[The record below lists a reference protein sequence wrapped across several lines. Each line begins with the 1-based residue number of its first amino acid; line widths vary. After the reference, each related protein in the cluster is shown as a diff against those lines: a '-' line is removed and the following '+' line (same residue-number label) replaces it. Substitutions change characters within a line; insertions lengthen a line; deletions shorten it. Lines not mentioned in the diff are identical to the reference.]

1 MAFSAIA
8 GIAAYGSAAIAAGT
22 LAIGW
27 GAALGAFALGAGLSM
42 VSRALMP
49 KPSIGQQLTGMD
61 FTVREPD
68 ATRKIIY
75 GKTKVG
81 GAIVFID
88 TTDGDEDNEYIHMV
102 LAFAGH
108 EIDGFEELY
117 ADQDRI
123 WNNGVRT
130 VSWQPYFEAYFYNGD
145 QTTANPYLVSWS
157 NKWTADHV
165 LNDTAYVYIRL
176 KYDAEFFSSGLPN
189 ISAVIR
195 GKKVYD
201 PRKDSTSSVYDSAL
215 GVSTQ
220 RLATPSTWQFSQ
232 NPALC
237 AYDYLR
243 DTKYGLAEPA
253 TNINLAELT
262 AAVSLCDEPVA
273 LAAGGDQP
281 RYTLD
286 GVLDTGNS
294 KKDNIEA
301 MLSAMS
307 GRLVHSGGE
316 YFISGGAY
324 VAPTVTIDESIMVGS
339 LEVQTK
345 QSRRGLYNGVKG
357 VFRSEEDNYNT
368 ADYPAQLSS
377 TFSTEDG
384 DPIYLDMALPFTT
397 NNIRAQRIAKL
408 ALLQSRQQTTVT
420 IPCNLTALK
429 FKAGD
434 NVMVS
439 NTKMG
444 WDQKVFQVIG
454 YELSLAGSGEIVV
467 NVQAIETA
475 AGIYDWTSSD
485 EIDYLAGGEL
495 SLYTGK
501 VANPPV
507 APLVLTASSSVND
520 DGTITPTIDV
530 SWSSASDAF
539 TDYYSVQWYN
549 VTSGGA
555 AVNQQ
560 TKTTDFTI
568 GPVMPSMNYAVSVY
582 AYNGLGVK
590 STALSGNVTTVSDTT
605 PNLPSIYQ
613 IDTDSTVEPTL
624 AQFTA
629 IAGRNPKDGD
639 IVIGTDT
646 TVTPNKTYAWSY
658 NLSST
663 EWTANSNF
671 ISGDLIVDGSI
682 TGDQITANSIQVNKL
697 TGDVSELYPV
707 ALAFEPPGGGIY
719 QNTTTT
725 YTHFYFPAPDLGI
738 AKRNK
743 ADLIVKLKYT
753 NQTANN
759 EHVRLEIGTQLLA
772 SPIDPVL
779 LGSAVHVYFPSS
791 YQQLIYLQGN
801 VIGQCSNSGGF
812 STNTTGSA
820 PYYVATPSAIWF
832 DASTNR
838 TYIQLA
844 NFYDL
849 STGDDLYFHPY
860 RFATPGTWLAANYEG
875 SFSNYITAN
884 STTYKRFSISE
895 SFGQTT
901 TSTGIRLT
909 SRGYTNT
916 DIITCEI
923 MGIEGTLENV
933 S

>member
-1 MAFSAIA
+1 MAISAIA

-27 GAALGAFALGAGLSM
+27 TAALGAFALGAGLSM

-49 KPSIGQQLTGMD
+49 KPSVGQQLSGLD

-81 GAIVFID
+81 GAVVFID

-108 EIDGFEELY
+108 EIDGFEEIY
-117 ADQDRI
+117 ADNEKI
-123 WNNGVRT
+123 WDDVTLRK
-130 VSWQPYFEAYFYNGD
+130 VSWQPYLDVNVHNGD
-145 QTTANPYLVSWS
+145 QTTADAELVARST
-157 NKWTADHV
+157 KWTADHV

-176 KYDAEFFSSGLPN
+176 KYDAEFFSNGLPN
-189 ISAVIR
+189 FSAVIR
-195 GKKVYD
+195 GKKILN
-201 PRKDSTSSVYDSAL
+201 PITSV
-215 GVSTQ
+215 TEW
-220 RLATPSTWQFSQ
+220 TQ

-237 AYDYLR
+237 AYDYLL

-253 TNINLAELT
+253 ANINLAELT
-262 AAVSLCDEPVA
+262 AAVSLCDEPIA

-357 VFRSEEDNYNT
+357 VFRSEEDNYNA

-454 YELSLAGSGEIVV
+454 YELSLAGSGKIVV

-475 AGIYDWTSSD
+475 AAIYDWTSSD

-495 SLYTGK
+495 DLYDGK
-501 VANPPV
+501 TAQPPV
-507 APLVLTASSSVND
+507 APLGLSASSTVNA
-520 DGTITPTIDV
+520 DGTVTPTINV
-530 SWSSASDAF
+530 SWTAASDSF
-539 TDYYSVQWYN
+539 TDYYLVQWYN
-549 VTSGGA
+549 STIGGT
-555 AVNQQ
+555 AVNQS
-560 TKTTDFTI
+560 TKTTAFTI
-568 GPVMPSMNYAVSVY
+568 GPVDPASNYVVTVY
-582 AYNGLGVK
+582 AYNGLGVR
-590 STALSGNVTTVSDTT
+590 STPLTGNVTTVSDTT
-605 PNLPSIYQ
+605 PKLPSLYQ
-613 IDTDSTVEPTL
+613 AVTDSALAPTELEFTTV
-624 AQFTA
+624 
-629 IAGRNPKDGD
+629 AGRSPKNGD
-639 IVIGTDT
+639 VFLATDT
-646 TVTPNKTYAWSY
+646 TTATDTVHPWTYSTTT
-658 NLSST
+658 SSWNENT
-663 EWTANSNF
+663 NF

-697 TGDVSELYPV
+697 TGDISETYPINY
-707 ALAFEPPGGGIY
+707 PSSIQTCTGGGAVDNDVRLTI
-719 QNTTTT
+719 
-725 YTHFYFPAPDLGI
+725 PAPTGGVEKNASVSLT
-738 AKRNK
+738 
-743 ADLIVKLKYT
+743 VKLSAA
-753 NQTANN
+753 NSSSSGTATVIASCD
-759 EHVRLEIGTQLLA
+759 VRLQ
-772 SPIDPVL
+772 
-779 LGSAVHVYFPSS
+779 
-791 YQQLIYLQGN
+791 
-801 VIGQCSNSGGF
+801 
-812 STNTTGSA
+812 
-820 PYYVATPSAIWF
+820 
-832 DASTNR
+832 R
-838 TYIQLA
+838 
-844 NFYDL
+844 L
-849 STGDDLYFHPY
+849 STGITTGTLVGGTVTQVSTLPNNVKRLKIVGNHINKLGTIGSISRSSTGASGFTVTPVLGYYYENTVTGYSGNFTYVFTSSATDITVGSSFYFNKDAWVSQGTYISSEAYETLYFQIQPQDTVSKEY
-860 RFATPGTWLAANYEG
+860 TINETFGGTLSGEN
-875 SFSNYITAN
+875 F
-884 STTYKRFSISE
+884 
-895 SFGQTT
+895 
-901 TSTGIRLT
+901 RLT
-909 SRGYTNT
+909 VKQNQPWNYSNVP
-916 DIITCEI
+916 ITVHS
-923 MGIEGTLENV
+923 V
-933 S
+933 SGVMQLIT

>member
-1 MAFSAIA
+1 MAFAAVAGLASAV
-8 GIAAYGSAAIAAGT
+8 GSAAAGLTIFGLSATTLGGFAA
-22 LAIGW
+22 
-27 GAALGAFALGAGLSM
+27 AFALGAGLSM

-49 KPSIGQQLTGMD
+49 KPSVGQQLTGMD

-75 GKTKVG
+75 GRTRVG

-108 EIDGFEELY
+108 EIDGFEEIY
-117 ADQDRI
+117 ANQEKI
-123 WNNGVRT
+123 WDDVTLRK
-130 VSWQPYFEAYFYNGD
+130 VSWQPYLDVNVHNGD
-145 QTTANPYLVSWS
+145 QTTADAELVSRS
-157 NKWTADHV
+157 NKWTTDHV

-189 ISAVIR
+189 FSAVIR
-195 GKKVYD
+195 GKKVLN
-201 PRKDSTSSVYDSAL
+201 PITSV
-215 GVSTQ
+215 TEW
-220 RLATPSTWQFSQ
+220 TQ

-237 AYDYLR
+237 AYDYLL

-253 TNINLAELT
+253 ANINLAELT
-262 AAVSLCDEPVA
+262 AAVALCDQPVD
-273 LAAGGDQP
+273 LAAGGNQP

-324 VAPTVTIDESIMVGS
+324 VAPTITIDESVMVGS

-475 AGIYDWTSSD
+475 AAIYDWTSSD
-485 EIDYLAGGEL
+485 EIDYLTGGEL

-530 SWSSASDAF
+530 SWSAASDAF
-539 TDYYSVQWYN
+539 TDYYSVEWYN
-549 VTSGGA
+549 VTTGGA

-568 GPVMPSMNYAVSVY
+568 GPVMPNMNYAVSVY

-605 PNLPSIYQ
+605 PNLPSLYQ
-613 IDTDSTVEPTL
+613 AVTDSASAPTEL
-624 AQFTA
+624 QFTTV
-629 IAGRNPKDGD
+629 AGRSPKNGD
-639 IVIGTDT
+639 VFLATDT
-646 TVTPNKTYAWSY
+646 TTATYTVHPWTYSTTT
-658 NLSST
+658 SSWNENT
-663 EWTANSNF
+663 NF

-697 TGDVSELYPV
+697 TGDVTELYPFKMEGSLVTTTLTAERSFSLPTPELSLPKRQRVTINVLLLINNSNSFDV
-707 ALAFEPPGGGIY
+707 AAKGFFVLQVKSKGSAEVVVGTLTTDGYTRTGRQKMYVSGNKLEILDSSGALSNVSGGGS
-719 QNTTTT
+719 
-725 YTHFYFPAPDLGI
+725 
-738 AKRNK
+738 
-743 ADLIVKLKYT
+743 
-753 NQTANN
+753 
-759 EHVRLEIGTQLLA
+759 LA
-772 SPIDPVL
+772 Q
-779 LGSAVHVYFPSS
+779 VYE
-791 YQQLIYLQGN
+791 L
-801 VIGQCSNSGGF
+801 
-812 STNTTGSA
+812 
-820 PYYVATPSAIWF
+820 YYDSVN
-832 DASTNR
+832 DR
-838 TYIQLA
+838 T
-844 NFYDL
+844 
-849 STGDDLYFHPY
+849 
-860 RFATPGTWLAANYEG
+860 
-875 SFSNYITAN
+875 YITAN
-884 STTYKRFSISE
+884 LAPMTFVTGQTLYFNQDNWLSSGVWINPAGTTDFEHTVIPSKKSVISIPLDFTFAKSTTATEFQLAHKFLGAQGQSGISGE
-895 SFGQTT
+895 VVLISGT
-901 TSTGIRLT
+901 
-909 SRGYTNT
+909 
-916 DIITCEI
+916 
-923 MGIEGTLENV
+923 IENMA
-933 S
+933 

>member
-1 MAFSAIA
+1 MAFAAVAGLASAV
-8 GIAAYGSAAIAAGT
+8 GSAAAGLTIFGLSATTLGGFAA
-22 LAIGW
+22 
-27 GAALGAFALGAGLSM
+27 AFALGAGLSM

-49 KPSIGQQLTGMD
+49 KPSVGQQLTGMD

-75 GKTKVG
+75 GRTRVG

-108 EIDGFEELY
+108 EIDGFEEIY
-117 ADQDRI
+117 ANQEKI
-123 WNNGVRT
+123 WDDVTLRK
-130 VSWQPYFEAYFYNGD
+130 VSWQPYLDVNVHNGD
-145 QTTANPYLVSWS
+145 QTTADAELVSRS
-157 NKWTADHV
+157 NKWTTDHV

-189 ISAVIR
+189 FSAVIR
-195 GKKVYD
+195 GKKVLN
-201 PRKDSTSSVYDSAL
+201 PITSV
-215 GVSTQ
+215 TEW
-220 RLATPSTWQFSQ
+220 TQ

-237 AYDYLR
+237 AYDYLL

-253 TNINLAELT
+253 ANINLAELT
-262 AAVSLCDEPVA
+262 AAVALCDQPVD
-273 LAAGGDQP
+273 LAAGGNQP

-324 VAPTVTIDESIMVGS
+324 VAPTITIDESVMVGS

-475 AGIYDWTSSD
+475 AAIYDWTSSD
-485 EIDYLAGGEL
+485 EIDYLTGGEL

-530 SWSSASDAF
+530 SWSAASDAF
-539 TDYYSVQWYN
+539 TDYYSVEWYN
-549 VTSGGA
+549 VTTGGA

-568 GPVMPSMNYAVSVY
+568 GPVMPNMNYAVSVY

-605 PNLPSIYQ
+605 PNLPSLYQ
-613 IDTDSTVEPTL
+613 AVTDSASAPTEL
-624 AQFTA
+624 QFTTV
-629 IAGRNPKDGD
+629 AGRSPKNGD
-639 IVIGTDT
+639 VFLATDT
-646 TVTPNKTYAWSY
+646 TTATDTVHPWTYSTTT
-658 NLSST
+658 SSWNENT
-663 EWTANSNF
+663 NF

-697 TGDVSELYPV
+697 TGDVTELYPFKMEGSLVTTTLTAERSFSLPTPELSLPKRQRVTINVLLLINNSNSFDV
-707 ALAFEPPGGGIY
+707 AAKGFFVLQVKSKGSAEVVVGTLTTDGYTRTGRQKMYVSGNKLEILDSSGALSNVSGGGS
-719 QNTTTT
+719 
-725 YTHFYFPAPDLGI
+725 
-738 AKRNK
+738 
-743 ADLIVKLKYT
+743 
-753 NQTANN
+753 
-759 EHVRLEIGTQLLA
+759 LA
-772 SPIDPVL
+772 Q
-779 LGSAVHVYFPSS
+779 VYE
-791 YQQLIYLQGN
+791 L
-801 VIGQCSNSGGF
+801 
-812 STNTTGSA
+812 
-820 PYYVATPSAIWF
+820 YYDSVN
-832 DASTNR
+832 DR
-838 TYIQLA
+838 T
-844 NFYDL
+844 
-849 STGDDLYFHPY
+849 
-860 RFATPGTWLAANYEG
+860 
-875 SFSNYITAN
+875 YITAN
-884 STTYKRFSISE
+884 LAPMTFVTGQTLYFNQDNWLSSGVWINPAGTTDFEHTVIPSKKSVISIPLDFTFAKSTTATEFQLAHKFLGAQGQSGISGE
-895 SFGQTT
+895 VVLISGT
-901 TSTGIRLT
+901 
-909 SRGYTNT
+909 
-916 DIITCEI
+916 
-923 MGIEGTLENV
+923 IENMA
-933 S
+933 

>member
-1 MAFSAIA
+1 MAFAAVAGLASAV
-8 GIAAYGSAAIAAGT
+8 GSAAAGLTIFGLSATTLGGFAA
-22 LAIGW
+22 
-27 GAALGAFALGAGLSM
+27 AFALGAGLSM

-49 KPSIGQQLTGMD
+49 KPSVGQQLTGMD

-75 GKTKVG
+75 GRTRVG

-108 EIDGFEELY
+108 EIDGFEEIY
-117 ADQDRI
+117 ANQEKI
-123 WNNGVRT
+123 WDDVTLRK
-130 VSWQPYFEAYFYNGD
+130 VSWQPYLDVNVHNGD
-145 QTTANPYLVSWS
+145 QTTADAELVSRS
-157 NKWTADHV
+157 NKWTTDHV

-189 ISAVIR
+189 FSAVIR
-195 GKKVYD
+195 GKKVLN
-201 PRKDSTSSVYDSAL
+201 PITSV
-215 GVSTQ
+215 TEW
-220 RLATPSTWQFSQ
+220 TQ

-237 AYDYLR
+237 AYDYLL

-253 TNINLAELT
+253 ANINLAELT
-262 AAVSLCDEPVA
+262 AAVALCDQPVD
-273 LAAGGDQP
+273 LAAGGNQP

-324 VAPTVTIDESIMVGS
+324 VAPTITIDESVMVGS

-475 AGIYDWTSSD
+475 AAIYDWTSSD
-485 EIDYLAGGEL
+485 EIDYLTGGEL

-530 SWSSASDAF
+530 SWSAASDAF
-539 TDYYSVQWYN
+539 TDYYSVEWYN
-549 VTSGGA
+549 VTTGGA

-568 GPVMPSMNYAVSVY
+568 GPVMPNMNYAVSVY

-590 STALSGNVTTVSDTT
+590 STALNGNVTTVSDTT
-605 PNLPSIYQ
+605 PNLPSLYQ
-613 IDTDSTVEPTL
+613 AVTDSASAPTEL
-624 AQFTA
+624 QFTTV
-629 IAGRNPKDGD
+629 AGRSPKNGD
-639 IVIGTDT
+639 VFLATDT
-646 TVTPNKTYAWSY
+646 TTATDTVHPWTYSTTT
-658 NLSST
+658 SSWNENT
-663 EWTANSNF
+663 NF

-697 TGDVSELYPV
+697 TGDVTELYPFKMEGSLVTTTLTAERSFSLPTPELSLPKRQRVTINVLLLINNSNSFDV
-707 ALAFEPPGGGIY
+707 AAKGFFVLQVKSKGSAEVVVGTLTTDGYTRTGRQKMYVSGNKLEILDSSGALSNVSGGGS
-719 QNTTTT
+719 
-725 YTHFYFPAPDLGI
+725 
-738 AKRNK
+738 
-743 ADLIVKLKYT
+743 
-753 NQTANN
+753 
-759 EHVRLEIGTQLLA
+759 LA
-772 SPIDPVL
+772 Q
-779 LGSAVHVYFPSS
+779 VYE
-791 YQQLIYLQGN
+791 L
-801 VIGQCSNSGGF
+801 
-812 STNTTGSA
+812 
-820 PYYVATPSAIWF
+820 YYDSVN
-832 DASTNR
+832 DR
-838 TYIQLA
+838 T
-844 NFYDL
+844 
-849 STGDDLYFHPY
+849 
-860 RFATPGTWLAANYEG
+860 
-875 SFSNYITAN
+875 YITAN
-884 STTYKRFSISE
+884 LAPMTFVTGQTLYFNQDNWLSSGVWINPAGTTDFEHTVIPSKKSVISIPLDFTFAKSTTATEFQLAHKFLGAQGQSGISGE
-895 SFGQTT
+895 VVLISGT
-901 TSTGIRLT
+901 
-909 SRGYTNT
+909 
-916 DIITCEI
+916 
-923 MGIEGTLENV
+923 IENMA
-933 S
+933 

>member
-1 MAFSAIA
+1 MAFAAVAGLASAV
-8 GIAAYGSAAIAAGT
+8 GSAAAGLTIFGLSATTLGGFAA
-22 LAIGW
+22 
-27 GAALGAFALGAGLSM
+27 AFALGAGLSM

-49 KPSIGQQLTGMD
+49 KPSVGQQLTGMD

-75 GKTKVG
+75 GRTRVG

-108 EIDGFEELY
+108 EIDGFEEIY
-117 ADQDRI
+117 ANQEKI
-123 WNNGVRT
+123 WDDVTLRK
-130 VSWQPYFEAYFYNGD
+130 VSWQPYLDVNVHNGD
-145 QTTANPYLVSWS
+145 QTTADAELVSRS
-157 NKWTADHV
+157 NKWTTDHV

-189 ISAVIR
+189 FSAVIR
-195 GKKVYD
+195 GKKVLN
-201 PRKDSTSSVYDSAL
+201 PITSV
-215 GVSTQ
+215 TEW
-220 RLATPSTWQFSQ
+220 TQ

-237 AYDYLR
+237 AYDYLL

-253 TNINLAELT
+253 ANINLAELT
-262 AAVSLCDEPVA
+262 AAVALCDQPVD
-273 LAAGGDQP
+273 LAAGGNQP

-324 VAPTVTIDESIMVGS
+324 VAPTITIDESVMVGS

-475 AGIYDWTSSD
+475 AAIYDWTSSD
-485 EIDYLAGGEL
+485 EIDYLTGGEL

-530 SWSSASDAF
+530 SWSAASDAF
-539 TDYYSVQWYN
+539 TDYYSVEWYN
-549 VTSGGA
+549 VTTGGA

-568 GPVMPSMNYAVSVY
+568 GPVMPNMNYAVSVY

-605 PNLPSIYQ
+605 PNLPSLYQ
-613 IDTDSTVEPTL
+613 AVTDSASAPTEL
-624 AQFTA
+624 QFTTV
-629 IAGRNPKDGD
+629 AGRSPKNGD
-639 IVIGTDT
+639 VFLATDT
-646 TVTPNKTYAWSY
+646 TTATDTVHPWTYSTTT
-658 NLSST
+658 SSWNENT
-663 EWTANSNF
+663 NF

-697 TGDVSELYPV
+697 TGDVTELYPFKMEGSLVTTTLTAERSFSLPTPELSLPKRQRVTINVLLLINNSNSFDV
-707 ALAFEPPGGGIY
+707 AAKGFFVLQVKSKGSAEVVVGTLTTDGYTRTGRQKMYVSGNKLEILDSSGALSNVSGGGS
-719 QNTTTT
+719 
-725 YTHFYFPAPDLGI
+725 
-738 AKRNK
+738 
-743 ADLIVKLKYT
+743 
-753 NQTANN
+753 
-759 EHVRLEIGTQLLA
+759 LA
-772 SPIDPVL
+772 Q
-779 LGSAVHVYFPSS
+779 VYE
-791 YQQLIYLQGN
+791 L
-801 VIGQCSNSGGF
+801 
-812 STNTTGSA
+812 
-820 PYYVATPSAIWF
+820 YYDSVN
-832 DASTNR
+832 DR
-838 TYIQLA
+838 T
-844 NFYDL
+844 
-849 STGDDLYFHPY
+849 
-860 RFATPGTWLAANYEG
+860 
-875 SFSNYITAN
+875 YITAN
-884 STTYKRFSISE
+884 LASMTFVTGQTLYFNQDNWLSSGVWINPAGTTDFEHTVIPSKKSVISIPLDFTFAKSTTATEFQLAHKFLGAQGQSGISGE
-895 SFGQTT
+895 VVLISGT
-901 TSTGIRLT
+901 
-909 SRGYTNT
+909 
-916 DIITCEI
+916 
-923 MGIEGTLENV
+923 IENMA
-933 S
+933 

>member
-1 MAFSAIA
+1 MAFAAVAGLASAV
-8 GIAAYGSAAIAAGT
+8 GSAAAGLTIFGLSATTLGGFAA
-22 LAIGW
+22 
-27 GAALGAFALGAGLSM
+27 AFALGAGLSM

-49 KPSIGQQLTGMD
+49 KPSVGQQLTGMD

-75 GKTKVG
+75 GRTRVG

-108 EIDGFEELY
+108 EIDGFEEIY
-117 ADQDRI
+117 ANQEKI
-123 WNNGVRT
+123 WDDVTLRK
-130 VSWQPYFEAYFYNGD
+130 VSWQPYLDVNVHNGD
-145 QTTANPYLVSWS
+145 QTTADAELVSRS
-157 NKWTADHV
+157 NKWTTDHV

-189 ISAVIR
+189 FSAVIR
-195 GKKVYD
+195 GKKVLN
-201 PRKDSTSSVYDSAL
+201 PITSV
-215 GVSTQ
+215 TEW
-220 RLATPSTWQFSQ
+220 TQ

-237 AYDYLR
+237 AYDYLL

-253 TNINLAELT
+253 ANINLAELT
-262 AAVSLCDEPVA
+262 AAVALCDQPVD
-273 LAAGGDQP
+273 LAAGGNQP

-324 VAPTVTIDESIMVGS
+324 VAPTITIDESVMVGS

-475 AGIYDWTSSD
+475 AAIYDWTSSD
-485 EIDYLAGGEL
+485 EIDYLTGGEL

-530 SWSSASDAF
+530 SWSAASDAF
-539 TDYYSVQWYN
+539 TDYYSVEWYN
-549 VTSGGA
+549 VTTGGA

-568 GPVMPSMNYAVSVY
+568 GPVMPNMNYAVSVY

-605 PNLPSIYQ
+605 PNLPSLYQ
-613 IDTDSTVEPTL
+613 AVTDSASAPTEL
-624 AQFTA
+624 QFTTV
-629 IAGRNPKDGD
+629 AGRSPKNGD
-639 IVIGTDT
+639 VFLATDT
-646 TVTPNKTYAWSY
+646 TTATDTVHPWTYSTTT
-658 NLSST
+658 SSWNENT
-663 EWTANSNF
+663 NF

-697 TGDVSELYPV
+697 TGDVTELYPFKMEGSLVTTTLTAERSFSLPTPELSLPKRQRVTINVLLLINNSNSFDV
-707 ALAFEPPGGGIY
+707 AAKGFFVLQVKSKGSAEVVVGTLTADGYTRTGRQKMYVSGNKLEILDSSGALSNVSGGGS
-719 QNTTTT
+719 
-725 YTHFYFPAPDLGI
+725 
-738 AKRNK
+738 
-743 ADLIVKLKYT
+743 
-753 NQTANN
+753 
-759 EHVRLEIGTQLLA
+759 LA
-772 SPIDPVL
+772 Q
-779 LGSAVHVYFPSS
+779 VYE
-791 YQQLIYLQGN
+791 L
-801 VIGQCSNSGGF
+801 
-812 STNTTGSA
+812 
-820 PYYVATPSAIWF
+820 YYDSVN
-832 DASTNR
+832 DR
-838 TYIQLA
+838 T
-844 NFYDL
+844 
-849 STGDDLYFHPY
+849 
-860 RFATPGTWLAANYEG
+860 
-875 SFSNYITAN
+875 YITAN
-884 STTYKRFSISE
+884 LAPMTFVTGQTLYFNQDNWLSSGVWINPAGTTDFEHTVIPSKKSVISIPLDFTFAKSTTATEFQLAHKFLGAQGQSGISGE
-895 SFGQTT
+895 VVLISGT
-901 TSTGIRLT
+901 
-909 SRGYTNT
+909 
-916 DIITCEI
+916 
-923 MGIEGTLENV
+923 IENMA
-933 S
+933 

>member
-1 MAFSAIA
+1 MAFAAVAGLASAV
-8 GIAAYGSAAIAAGT
+8 GSAAAGLTIFGLSATTLGGFAA
-22 LAIGW
+22 
-27 GAALGAFALGAGLSM
+27 AFALGAGLSM

-49 KPSIGQQLTGMD
+49 KPSVGQQLTGMD

-75 GKTKVG
+75 GRTRVG

-108 EIDGFEELY
+108 EIDGFEEIY
-117 ADQDRI
+117 ANQEKI
-123 WNNGVRT
+123 WDDVTLRK
-130 VSWQPYFEAYFYNGD
+130 VSWQPYLDVNVHNGD
-145 QTTANPYLVSWS
+145 QTTADAELVSRS
-157 NKWTADHV
+157 NKWTTDHV

-189 ISAVIR
+189 FSAVIR
-195 GKKVYD
+195 GKKVLN
-201 PRKDSTSSVYDSAL
+201 PITSV
-215 GVSTQ
+215 TEW
-220 RLATPSTWQFSQ
+220 TQ

-237 AYDYLR
+237 AYDYLL

-253 TNINLAELT
+253 ANINLAELT
-262 AAVSLCDEPVA
+262 AAVALCDQPVD
-273 LAAGGDQP
+273 LAAGGNQP

-324 VAPTVTIDESIMVGS
+324 VAPTITIDESVMVGS

-475 AGIYDWTSSD
+475 AAIYDWTSSD
-485 EIDYLAGGEL
+485 EIDYLTGGEL

-530 SWSSASDAF
+530 SWSAASDAF
-539 TDYYSVQWYN
+539 TDYYSVEWYN
-549 VTSGGA
+549 VTTGGA

-568 GPVMPSMNYAVSVY
+568 GPVMPNMNYAVSVY

-590 STALSGNVTTVSDTT
+590 STALSVNVTTVSDTT
-605 PNLPSIYQ
+605 PNLPSLYQ
-613 IDTDSTVEPTL
+613 AVTDSASAPTEL
-624 AQFTA
+624 QFTTV
-629 IAGRNPKDGD
+629 AGRSPKNGD
-639 IVIGTDT
+639 VFLATDT
-646 TVTPNKTYAWSY
+646 TTATDTVHPWTYSTTT
-658 NLSST
+658 SSWNENT
-663 EWTANSNF
+663 NF

-697 TGDVSELYPV
+697 TGDVTELYPFKMEGSLVTTTLTAERSFSLPTPELSLPKRQRVTINVLLLINNSNSFDV
-707 ALAFEPPGGGIY
+707 AAKGFFVLQVKSKGSAEVVVGTLTTDGYTRTGRQKMYVSGNKLEILDSSGALSNVSGGGS
-719 QNTTTT
+719 
-725 YTHFYFPAPDLGI
+725 
-738 AKRNK
+738 
-743 ADLIVKLKYT
+743 
-753 NQTANN
+753 
-759 EHVRLEIGTQLLA
+759 LA
-772 SPIDPVL
+772 Q
-779 LGSAVHVYFPSS
+779 VYE
-791 YQQLIYLQGN
+791 L
-801 VIGQCSNSGGF
+801 
-812 STNTTGSA
+812 
-820 PYYVATPSAIWF
+820 YYDSVN
-832 DASTNR
+832 DR
-838 TYIQLA
+838 T
-844 NFYDL
+844 
-849 STGDDLYFHPY
+849 
-860 RFATPGTWLAANYEG
+860 
-875 SFSNYITAN
+875 YITAN
-884 STTYKRFSISE
+884 LAPMTFVTGQTLYFNQDNWLSSGVWINPAGTTDFEHTVIPSKKSVISIPLDFTFAKSTTATEFQLAHKFLGAQGQSGISGE
-895 SFGQTT
+895 VVLISGT
-901 TSTGIRLT
+901 
-909 SRGYTNT
+909 
-916 DIITCEI
+916 
-923 MGIEGTLENV
+923 IENMA
-933 S
+933 